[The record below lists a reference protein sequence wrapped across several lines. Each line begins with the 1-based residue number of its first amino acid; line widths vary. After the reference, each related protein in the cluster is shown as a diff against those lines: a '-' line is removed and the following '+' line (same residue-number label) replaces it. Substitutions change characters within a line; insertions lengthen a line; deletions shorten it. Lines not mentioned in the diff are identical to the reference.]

1 MSEISYDVRKWKDL
15 GFADKMKYSIASL
28 LVLSSIII
36 GFGSFIWLAMIPTSV
51 IALSGLWLSTALAIL
66 GISSYFH
73 NEMVQFQGKI
83 NDKIKKTSNFF
94 DFMLHFARFVTYFSI
109 FFGKMAFFSKLFP
122 NSGLICFPA
131 QRKTNAF

>member
-15 GFADKMKYSIASL
+15 GFGDKMKYSIASL

-83 NDKIKKTSNFF
+83 NDKLKRMEK
-94 DFMLHFARFVTYFSI
+94 DERVE
-109 FFGKMAFFSKLFP
+109 
-122 NSGLICFPA
+122 
-131 QRKTNAF
+131 RKDRYEDYSDNIADDEHNA

>member
-1 MSEISYDVRKWKDL
+1 MSEISYDVRKWNDL

-28 LVLSSIII
+28 LVLSSIVI

-73 NEMVQFQGKI
+73 NEMVQFQGRI
-83 NDKIKKTSNFF
+83 NDKLKKIDYEDRNEENI
-94 DFMLHFARFVTYFSI
+94 H
-109 FFGKMAFFSKLFP
+109 
-122 NSGLICFPA
+122 
-131 QRKTNAF
+131 